1 MIDSARLERNLIAA
15 ARRYAPTLIPAG
27 WQKSGDYSGSLPNLA
42 RALATYNVLVMA
54 GDAPQSAVKGWTD
67 GYQGLYRILSEAL
80 FPSFMKISAFYLDQ
94 EQPLLV
100 ALYGEATPVM
110 VTLAGYVTPYIVA
123 RQGTRPLEVEL
134 FGMMDMILEELEA
147 TDLPRDEYR
156 RLRDSGAGLL
166 RELLNSGVQQFA
178 LTPPARPIFDE
189 MAAQRPPEQRPAPP
203 TTLPQEQAKTIPP
216 KPTDLPAPP
225 PPSDLP
231 EYIQPP
237 PITPQ
242 DIPEPAPRRF
252 DPDAVPI
259 FFNPGQGQRGS
270 NPAVPPVPPRPGR

>member
-15 ARRYAPTLIPAG
+15 ARRYAPALIPAG
-27 WQKSGDYSGSLPNLA
+27 WQKPGDYSGSLPNLA

-54 GDAPQSAVKGWTD
+54 GEAPQSAVKSWTD
-67 GYQGLYRILSEAL
+67 GYQSLYRVLSETL
-80 FPSFMKISAFYLDQ
+80 FPSFTKISAFYLDQ

-100 ALYGEATPVM
+100 GMFGEATPVV
-110 VTLAGYVTPYIVA
+110 VTLAGYVTPYVVA

-166 RELLNSGVQQFA
+166 RDLLNSGVRQ
-178 LTPPARPIFDE
+178 LSVTPPARPIFDE
-189 MAAQRPPEQRPAPP
+189 MAAQRPASAAPPPPP
-203 TTLPQEQAKTIPP
+203 TTLPQEQSAPP

-225 PPSDLP
+225 APPDLP
-231 EYIQPP
+231 EYIPP
-237 PITPQ
+237 PPVLPE

-259 FFNPGQGQRGS
+259 FFNPGQQRGS
-270 NPAVPPVPPRPGR
+270 NPSVPPVPPLPGR